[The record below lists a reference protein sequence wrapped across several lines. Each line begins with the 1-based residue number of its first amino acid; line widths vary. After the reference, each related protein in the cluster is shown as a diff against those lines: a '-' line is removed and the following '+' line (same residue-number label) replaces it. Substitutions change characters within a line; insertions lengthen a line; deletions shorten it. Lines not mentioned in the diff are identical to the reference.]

1 MKNTL
6 LTTTAAASLLLGI
19 AAAGAQSDR
28 TRPMD
33 QPPAAQ
39 GQSSGS
45 PNERAVEPG
54 GKTNRAGEKRD
65 NNAAQSNPSRTDRNI
80 GQTDRVGPD
89 RAQRAQDS
97 AQPSNDKA
105 QAPAQSPSQAAS
117 PEPGRN
123 QAQERPRRGNER
135 ADDRNR
141 GQARD
146 RAQDDATRSRPGDRT
161 GQTMRRD
168 NAPANAPA
176 GTERTGRSNDPA
188 GAGSQAQTA
197 RTDRAGAVS
206 LSTDQRTRINEV
218 IARERVNSVTNVN
231 FSVSV
236 GATVPRDVR
245 LRRLPPAIVEIVP
258 QYRGYD
264 YVLVRDEIVI
274 VEPRTHKIV
283 TVISK
288 SGGATTGARPRGA
301 SHLSLSRE
309 QREIIR
315 KHATRRTARP
325 SGVTVEVGERIPS
338 SVELYTFPDDI
349 YADVPALRTYRYFTV
364 EDEVV
369 LVDPEQHRIV
379 EIID

>member
-1 MKNTL
+1 
-6 LTTTAAASLLLGI
+6 
-19 AAAGAQSDR
+19 
-28 TRPMD
+28 MD

-161 GQTMRRD
+161 GQTMGRD

-236 GATVPRDVR
+236 GSTIPRSVHVFDVPR
-245 LRRLPPAIVEIVP
+245 EIVTINP
-258 QYRGYD
+258 EFRGKKF
-264 YVLVRDEIVI
+264 VVVRDEIVI
-274 VEPRTHKIV
+274 VEPSTHKIV
-283 TVISK
+283 SVIPRSGRGTSGTTGSVQQTTSSKLQLAPEKRRIIRETVIKEQAAPRCADLTLSV
-288 SGGATTGARPRGA
+288 GAEVPRTIQINP
-301 SHLSLSRE
+301 LPDVVLRE
-309 QREIIR
+309 VPEIRSYEFCI
-315 KHATRRTARP
+315 K
-325 SGVTVEVGERIPS
+325 
-338 SVELYTFPDDI
+338 DND
-349 YADVPALRTYRYFTV
+349 
-364 EDEVV
+364 VV
-369 LVDPEQHRIV
+369 LVDPGEHRIV
-379 EIID
+379 EVID